1 MNNKVDILLISGIKI
16 DSPFPISQFFIQ
28 GYLIPYRL
36 DRTVN
41 GGGMLLYI
49 RDGIISTLIQR
60 EMQIE
65 GTFVELNLRKKMALT
80 LLLQPKEKLN
90 IQSSKKNRKNIDT
103 QSSNYENFSL
113 LRDFNSEP
121 IELVIEDFRLIYSCL
136 NIIHDK
142 TLEE

>member
-1 MNNKVDILLISGIKI
+1 MNNKVDVLLIWETKI

-28 GYLIPYRL
+28 GYWIPYRL
-36 DRTVN
+36 GRTVY
-41 GGGMLLYI
+41 GDGMLLYI

>member
-1 MNNKVDILLISGIKI
+1 
-16 DSPFPISQFFIQ
+16 
-28 GYLIPYRL
+28 
-36 DRTVN
+36 
-41 GGGMLLYI
+41 
-49 RDGIISTLIQR
+49 
-60 EMQIE
+60 MQIE

>member
-49 RDGIISTLIQR
+49 RDSIISTLIQR
-60 EMQIE
+60 EIQIE

-90 IQSSKKNRKNIDT
+90 IQSSKKNRKK
-103 QSSNYENFSL
+103 Y
-113 LRDFNSEP
+113 RHP
-121 IELVIEDFRLIYSCL
+121 LIKL
-136 NIIHDK
+136 
-142 TLEE
+142 

>member
-28 GYLIPYRL
+28 GYWIPYRL

-60 EMQIE
+60 EIQIE

-90 IQSSKKNRKNIDT
+90 IQSSKKNRKK
-103 QSSNYENFSL
+103 Y
-113 LRDFNSEP
+113 RYP
-121 IELVIEDFRLIYSCL
+121 LIKL
-136 NIIHDK
+136 
-142 TLEE
+142 